1 MKKIWLSKQGIWGLI
16 ISFVLGFSIFWVIN
30 HNTHQKARLQF
41 ANDTQVLASSI
52 SSNLN
57 NYINVLTG
65 LRALVVNP
73 IKSHDF
79 EIYNQNL
86 NDVGQ
91 LPALNSAFYMTD
103 NEHFL
108 GYNQK
113 SHTLFNFNNL
123 DKSVQEHI
131 LQHFNKNRQ
140 NTYKNSEALPH
151 QSLKE
156 SAILIFDGKML
167 ITYPVYEENEGIY
180 RYHGEVGIILDLTKD
195 LFNVPS
201 TEFQKLGYEIIF
213 NFNHLILFKNG
224 NIETQTYFEVP
235 VFIKDN
241 GNYLRLRLFITPNH
255 PLLSNNQDAIIIA
268 FALGWSI
275 YFFILILISLSHSNE
290 QAIKLATEM
299 TEELRYGA
307 WYDALTGLY
316 NRLKITEELDK
327 MIEHNLFPALAIICM
342 DIENFKRINDT
353 IGHEK
358 GDEIL
363 KGYATRLKGF
373 ESVLCAARIS
383 ADEFIAIIQLE
394 NHQHDV
400 LQATIE
406 KLKNVMEVPFKMGE
420 ELFFIKNH
428 TGIALLPNHTQ
439 NATSLIKFAELA
451 MYEAKNSTS
460 HLMVYEDN
468 LSNRLRYQN
477 QLMTAL
483 SQALDNNEFYL
494 VYQPKIIYT
503 QDGIR
508 CKGAEVLCRWTN
520 SELGRIPP
528 DVFIGLAEQ
537 SGEIHRLGQWVM
549 EQSARKL
556 ASWKKDNPEMILSI
570 NLSPCQFMNPQ
581 IPHEYKKILEHNNLV
596 PDDVVL
602 EITETSMMLDR
613 QQSIEILDVFYQQ
626 GFTISIDDFGK
637 GHSSLSYLKD
647 FPVSEIKMDK
657 GFIDNIVSNS
667 FDQILVEGIV
677 SMTRK
682 LGLELVVEGV
692 ETPEQVKWL
701 HQAGCHTFQ
710 GYYFAHP
717 LKAEEFEIFLNINKT
732 IA

>member
-1 MKKIWLSKQGIWGLI
+1 MKKIWWSKQGVLGLI
-16 ISFVLGFSIFWVIN
+16 VSVILGFSIFWVVN
-30 HNTHQKARLQF
+30 HNMHQKARLQF
-41 ANDTQVLASSI
+41 SNDAQVLASSI
-52 SSNLN
+52 SANLN

-73 IKSHDF
+73 VNIHDF

-91 LPALNSAFYMTD
+91 LPALNSTFYMTD
-103 NEHFL
+103 TEHFL
-108 GYNQK
+108 GYNQA
-113 SHTLFNFNNL
+113 SHVLFNFNNL
-123 DKSVQEHI
+123 DKKVQEHI
-131 LQHFNKNRQ
+131 WLHLNKNKQ
-140 NTYKNSEALPH
+140 NTYHTSEALPH

-156 SAILIFDGKML
+156 SAILFFDGKML
-167 ITYPVYEENEGIY
+167 ITYPVYEENDGVY
-180 RYHGEVGIILDLTKD
+180 RYHGEVGIILNLNKD
-195 LFNVPS
+195 LFSVPS
-201 TEFQKLGYEIIF
+201 SELQQLGYEIIY
-213 NFNHLILFKNG
+213 NFNNLVLFKNG
-224 NIETQTYFEVP
+224 VIDNQPYFEMP

-241 GNYLRLRLFITPNH
+241 GNYLKLRLFITPNH
-255 PLLSNNQDAIIIA
+255 PLLNNNQDAIILA

-275 YFFILILISLSHSNE
+275 YFFILVLISLNHSNE
-290 QAIKLATEM
+290 EAVKIATEM
-299 TEELRYGA
+299 TEELRYSA
-307 WYDALTGLY
+307 WYDPLTGLY

-327 MIEHNLFPALAIICM
+327 MIEHNLFPDLAIICM

-363 KGYATRLKGF
+363 KGYATRLKSF
-373 ESVLCAARIS
+373 DAVLCAARIS
-383 ADEFIAIIQLE
+383 ADEFITIIQLE
-394 NHQHDV
+394 SHEHKN
-400 LQATIE
+400 LLETIE
-406 KLKNVMEVPFKMGE
+406 KLKIVMEVPFKMGE
-420 ELFFIKNH
+420 ELFFVKNH
-428 TGIALLPNHTQ
+428 MGIALLPNHTQ

-460 HLMVYEDN
+460 HLVVYEDN
-468 LSNRLRYQN
+468 LSDKLKYQN
-477 QLMTAL
+477 QLTSAL

-494 VYQPKIIYT
+494 VYQPKIVYT
-503 QDGIR
+503 AEGIR

-520 SELGRIPP
+520 AELGRIPP
-528 DVFIGLAEQ
+528 DVFIPLAEQ

-549 EQSARKL
+549 EQAASRL
-556 ASWKKDNPEMILSI
+556 ALWKQDNPKMLLSI

-581 IPHEYKKILEHNNLV
+581 IPYEYKKILEQNHLV

-677 SMTRK
+677 SMTKK
-682 LGLELVVEGV
+682 LGLDLVVEGV

-701 HQAGCHTFQ
+701 HQAGCHIFQ

-717 LKAEEFEIFLNINKT
+717 LKADEFESFLNINK
-732 IA
+732 I